1 MAAALE
7 GAELVVVATEWK
19 DYREADPAVLGA
31 MVRNRLVIDGR
42 NALEVAK
49 WRDANWQVIA
59 LGRNLERLPA
69 LV

>member
-1 MAAALE
+1 
-7 GAELVVVATEWK
+7 
-19 DYREADPAVLGA
+19 
-31 MVRNRLVIDGR
+31 VRNRLVIDGR
-42 NALEVAK
+42 NALDVSA